1 MIPGDTSWLF
11 HMVIAAWGLPPALLQ
26 VMGHCEAV
34 SAQQLPEGAS
44 WIIFGAFIS
53 PVAMQA
59 MTSMP
64 IIKSH
69 ASQCHLL
76 QLGAGLLRSPSAGSG
91 VRGGWR
97 NLSSRPQAQVP
108 STRPQAQP
116 LGPRPSSRLQPQG
129 QSKAPGTDPSPGP
142 TICSDPSLSARAGAA
157 CPQVSSCAPQQ
168 ALLFRISPC
177 EVPQSTS
184 IQHSSASSSSSPGEA
199 PPSSSSLWLRP
210 GRLPPSSPAS
220 SSPDFQQVSRD
231 VVPQSCTAPSLLA
244 LGVFSIPCAAP
255 SLRQHPG

>member
-1 MIPGDTSWLF
+1 MTLLGSSTWLL
-11 HMVIAAWGLPPALLQ
+11 VIAAWGLPPALLQ

-91 VRGGWR
+91 VSGGWR

-108 STRPQAQP
+108 STRSHVEE
-116 LGPRPSSRLQPQG
+116 PRSVTWDHKASSCLNDRPNHGSCTLWAVAPCGQPQN
-129 QSKAPGTDPSPGP
+129 K
-142 TICSDPSLSARAGAA
+142 L
-157 CPQVSSCAPQQ
+157 
-168 ALLFRISPC
+168 
-177 EVPQSTS
+177 
-184 IQHSSASSSSSPGEA
+184 
-199 PPSSSSLWLRP
+199 
-210 GRLPPSSPAS
+210 
-220 SSPDFQQVSRD
+220 
-231 VVPQSCTAPSLLA
+231 
-244 LGVFSIPCAAP
+244 
-255 SLRQHPG
+255 

>member
-59 MTSMP
+59 MTSIP

-91 VRGGWR
+91 VSGGWR

-116 LGPRPSSRLQPQG
+116 LGPRLQPQG

-210 GRLPPSSPAS
+210 GRSPPSSPAS

-255 SLRQHPG
+255 SLRRHPG